1 LIEAI
6 SWALYGNRSE
16 SRNGRD
22 GIKRTGAGPH
32 EDCSVELEFELAR
45 VQYRLKRSLRG
56 KDMKPEAE
64 LIASGGIIAR
74 SERAVTQK
82 IEEILGMDYPAFFVS
97 VFARQK
103 DLSALS
109 NYTPGERKKLI
120 MRMLELDVL
129 QEVLDDIRKEGR
141 EEKQALEL
149 LNEQLLTPD
158 RRNRKAVLTDEIALL
173 DAQVEQ
179 LGAALEEV
187 NRAQLAREEELEAAR
202 GRKEWAALKDREYR
216 QVERRVLERQ
226 KEVEEARRNAETA
239 AGDLRR
245 FNERLASLPELE
257 AKERELDEAFRRKDA
272 MDEGMA
278 RFEQRRSAAQNLNRV
293 MEEVRRTSDALSKA
307 LGEREKVALADESLS
322 KVTENMEQLDAE
334 IGTKREAVGL
344 LDAEIKRLST
354 EIKDIKAKTSEIS
367 TLGPE
372 SNCPTCER
380 RLGEQHHRLLTKL
393 NTEVVRMAER
403 SAAKQEELSKI
414 REELETAKRRRD
426 VLDGRKKTLQANA
439 AEAMRLATKIEGLE
453 QRSRELVDEDASAQE
468 ALAAIG
474 EMSFDLAEHKALRSR
489 IDALKPLA
497 DRCKALR
504 GESDRRP
511 DLEART
517 HELGQL
523 IALREKER
531 DRAAEDLRAVGYQ
544 EGDLKTAQ
552 DRYDE
557 AFKTRERALTDVS
570 NRLSNLELA
579 KARGED
585 KRKALEE
592 VEEHER
598 GVAQRS
604 QAVERLATLDK
615 VMADFKQ
622 NVMERV
628 VPTLSEVSSQ
638 FFTEMTDSR
647 YGGIELDEDYEMQ
660 IYDGQEKFSLA
671 RFSGGEADLAN
682 LSLRLAI
689 SRVLADRSGN
699 DINFLI
705 LDEIFGSQDQ
715 VRKRNIMATLN
726 RLERQFHQI
735 VVITHI
741 DDTKD
746 LMNNVITIKELDD
759 GTSTVE
765 L

>member
-1 LIEAI
+1 V
-6 SWALYGNRSE
+6 
-16 SRNGRD
+16 GRD
-22 GIKRTGAGPH
+22 
-32 EDCSVELEFELAR
+32 C
-45 VQYRLKRSLRG
+45 
-56 KDMKPEAE
+56 
-64 LIASGGIIAR
+64 
-74 SERAVTQK
+74 
-82 IEEILGMDYPAFFVS
+82 PAFFVS

-109 NYTPGERKKLI
+109 NVTPGERKKLI

-129 QEVLDDIRKEGR
+129 QEVLDDIRRDGR

-158 RRNRKAVLTDEIALL
+158 RRDRKAVLTEEIALL
-173 DAQVEQ
+173 DARVEQ
-179 LGAALEEV
+179 LGAALEAA
-187 NRAQLAREEELEAAR
+187 NAAQLAREEELEAAR
-202 GRKEWAALKDREYR
+202 GRKEWSALKEREYR
-216 QVERRVLERQ
+216 LVERRVLERQ
-226 KEVEEARRNAETA
+226 KEVEEARRNAEVA
-239 AGDLRR
+239 AGDLRKL
-245 FNERLASLPELE
+245 NERLASLPELE
-257 AKERELDEAFRRKDA
+257 VKERELDEALGRKEA

-293 MEEVRRTSDALSKA
+293 KEEVRRTTDALSKA
-307 LGEREKVALADESLS
+307 WGEREKVALAEESLS
-322 KVTENMEQLDAE
+322 KVSENMDQVDAE
-334 IGTKREAVGL
+334 IGIKREAVGL
-344 LDAEIKRLST
+344 LDAEIKRVSG
-354 EIKDIKAKTSEIS
+354 EIEDIKAKTAEVSA
-367 TLGPE
+367 LGPE

-380 RLGEQHHRLLTKL
+380 RLGDQHHQLLTKL
-393 NTEVVRMAER
+393 NAEVMRMAER
-403 SAAKQEELSKI
+403 STAMQGELVKL
-414 REELETAKRRRD
+414 REELDTANRRRE
-426 VLDGRKKTLQANA
+426 VLDGRKKTLLVSS
-439 AEAMRLATKIEGLE
+439 AEGVRLATRIEGLE
-453 QRSRELVDEDASAQE
+453 QRSRELVTEETTAQHS
-468 ALAAIG
+468 LDAIG
-474 EMSFDLAEHKALRSR
+474 EVSFDLAEHKALRSR
-489 IDALKPLA
+489 IEALKPLA

-504 GESDRRP
+504 GESGRRP

-517 HELGQL
+517 GELDQL
-523 IALREKER
+523 IVLRQKEK
-531 DRAAEDLRAVGYQ
+531 DRAVQDLRAVGYQ
-544 EGDLKTAQ
+544 EGDLKVAQ

-557 AFKTRERALTDVS
+557 AFKARERALTEVTNRVS
-570 NRLSNLELA
+570 ELELA

-585 KRKALEE
+585 KRKALEDVAE
-592 VEEHER
+592 RER

-604 QAVERLATLDK
+604 LAVERLATLDK

-622 NVMERV
+622 NVMERI

-660 IYDGQEKFSLA
+660 IYDGREKFSLA

-689 SRVLADRSGN
+689 SRMLADRSGN

-715 VRKRNIMATLN
+715 VRKRNIIATLN
-726 RLERQFHQI
+726 RLEKQFHQI

-746 LMNNVITIKELDD
+746 LMNNVITIKELED